1 METNVKKFFLKTLEN
16 QYNVR
21 IFRKNDVLRCFEKQ
35 NGVKFPQN
43 GILRVWKPRL
53 VFWSH
58 TTSLSPATVDQRTP
72 ISVFSNRLP
81 APLDARPKRSCFFSR
96 KWIEILSQTET
107 LSNFY
112 LVSPW
117 QSLLTAIWFSRLK
130 ISRWFFI
137 RLLSL
142 NSEDNFYIDFNII

>member
-21 IFRKNDVLRCFEKQ
+21 IFRKNDVLRCFEKE

-58 TTSLSPATVDQRTP
+58 TTSLSPATVDQRGH
-72 ISVFSNRLP
+72 ISVFP
-81 APLDARPKRSCFFSR
+81 TSCPCRWICDQKGPFF
-96 KWIEILSQTET
+96 LSKINWNFV
-107 LSNFY
+107 LNKNLANFY
-112 LVSPW
+112 LTSSW
-117 QSLLTAIWFSRLK
+117 QWLLTAIWFSRLK
-130 ISRWFFI
+130 ISHWFFI
-137 RLLSL
+137 RLILL
-142 NSEDNFYIDFNII
+142 NSGSEKH

>member
-21 IFRKNDVLRCFEKQ
+21 IFRKNDVLRCFEKE

-72 ISVFSNRLP
+72 ISVFFQQARAIGCATKKVLFFLSIMNLNFVPNR
-81 APLDARPKRSCFFSR
+81 
-96 KWIEILSQTET
+96 
-107 LSNFY
+107 N
-112 LVSPW
+112 LVKFLFG
-117 QSLLTAIWFSRLK
+117 QSLTIIYGKNAFQAYISFS
-130 ISRWFFI
+130 
-137 RLLSL
+137 
-142 NSEDNFYIDFNII
+142 IDIYSA